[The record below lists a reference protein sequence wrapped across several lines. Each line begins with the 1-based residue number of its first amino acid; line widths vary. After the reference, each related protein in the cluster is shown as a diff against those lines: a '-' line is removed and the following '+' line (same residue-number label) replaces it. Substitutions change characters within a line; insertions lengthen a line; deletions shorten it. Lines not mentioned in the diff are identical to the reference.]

1 MNVLL
6 LLQLL
11 MVRIATISIFV
22 FILKFQFL
30 HGFFK
35 DLHPDDQVLCSFGQL
50 SKEIKSAVSRTQVSN
65 NLKSMYSFLF
75 WLLVHV
81 YNIDLYILISRFSK
95 DKRWFTSG
103 VWNKTWGK
111 SLYTLDLTYMYI
123 TNFFPM

>member
-22 FILKFQFL
+22 LKFQFL

-35 DLHPDDQVLCSFGQL
+35 DLHPDDQVLCRFGQL

-65 NLKSMYSFLF
+65 NLKSMYSFLAIGIQYRF
-75 WLLVHV
+75 IH
-81 YNIDLYILISRFSK
+81 IDIQ
-95 DKRWFTSG
+95 
-103 VWNKTWGK
+103 VQ
-111 SLYTLDLTYMYI
+111 
-123 TNFFPM
+123 

>member
-35 DLHPDDQVLCSFGQL
+35 DLHPGDQVLCRFGQL

-65 NLKSMYSFLF
+65 NLKSMYSFLAIGIQYRF
-75 WLLVHV
+75 IH
-81 YNIDLYILISRFSK
+81 IDIHAGSVRIKGDLPQVFGIKPEENPCTPLI
-95 DKRWFTSG
+95 
-103 VWNKTWGK
+103 
-111 SLYTLDLTYMYI
+111 
-123 TNFFPM
+123 